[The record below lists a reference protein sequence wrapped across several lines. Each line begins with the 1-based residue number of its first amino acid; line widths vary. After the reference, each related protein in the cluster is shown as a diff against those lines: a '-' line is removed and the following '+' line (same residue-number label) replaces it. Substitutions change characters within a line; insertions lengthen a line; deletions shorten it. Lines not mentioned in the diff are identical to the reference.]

1 VQVAPIN
8 VAGNVDG
15 VQVGVINVG
24 GSADGFSFGLI
35 NIVPG
40 GRVDLEAAID
50 SNSTGTLL
58 FRHGGNR
65 WHNVYGIGGHP
76 VDTHGGANDDVWMY
90 GLGFGPSWRVAHTRV
105 DLEAIGWEVNHG
117 ARQSTDISILGQLRL
132 SLAHGI
138 GPFAVVGGAALNA
151 YISNDHASPLLLE
164 RRAPGSMPMSS
175 SVTTEVWP
183 SLFVGVRM

>member
-1 VQVAPIN
+1 
-8 VAGNVDG
+8 
-15 VQVGVINVG
+15 NVG

-40 GRVDLEAAID
+40 GRVDLEGAID

-132 SLAHGI
+132 PLALG
-138 GPFAVVGGAALNA
+138 VGSTKCGFLNA
-151 YISNDHASPLLLE
+151 HDDRFCGGCGRSHRAAAPVQRTIPIDLTELISETKA
-164 RRAPGSMPMSS
+164 
-175 SVTTEVWP
+175 
-183 SLFVGVRM
+183 